1 MITPL
6 EMKEKRF
13 RAGWSGFN
21 KKEVIDF
28 LDLLSSEFQVILK
41 ENRKLQQQLEEEKGK
56 HKELLKRESLI
67 KSVLVKAQDNS
78 EKIRQDAKREAEL
91 MLKETELKVEKM
103 LAEAHQGENRI
114 LRQIEDLKASYKQL
128 KAKMQST
135 LEMYSKLL
143 ADDDAI

>member
-13 RAGWSGFN
+13 RTGWSGFN

-41 ENRKLQQQLEEEKGK
+41 DNRKLQQQLEEEKGK
-56 HKELLKRESLI
+56 QKELLKRESLI
-67 KSVLVKAQDNS
+67 KNVLVKAQDNS
-78 EKIRQDAKREAEL
+78 EKIQQDAEREAEL

-103 LAEAHQGENRI
+103 LAEAHYGENRI
-114 LRQIEDLKASYKQL
+114 LRQIEDVKGSYKQL
-128 KAKMQST
+128 KVKMQST
-135 LEMYSKLL
+135 LEMYTKLL
-143 ADDDAI
+143 ADDDVI

>member
-13 RAGWSGFN
+13 RSGWSGFN
-21 KKEVIDF
+21 KKEVINF

-41 ENRKLQQQLEEEKGK
+41 ENRKLQQQLEEEKEK

-67 KSVLVKAQDNS
+67 KSVLVNAQDNS
-78 EKIRQDAKREAEL
+78 RKIRQDAEREAEL
-91 MLKETELKVEKM
+91 MLKETELKIEKM
-103 LAEAHQGENRI
+103 LAEAHQGETRI
-114 LRQIEDLKASYKQL
+114 LRKIEDLKSSYKQL

-135 LEMYSKLL
+135 LDMYSKLL
-143 ADDDAI
+143 ADDDVT

>member
-13 RAGWSGFN
+13 RTGWSGFN

-28 LDLLSSEFQVILK
+28 LYLLSSEFQVILK
-41 ENRKLQQQLEEEKGK
+41 DNRKLQKQLEEEKGK
-56 HKELLKRESLI
+56 QKELLKRESLI
-67 KSVLVKAQDNS
+67 KSVLLKAQDNS
-78 EKIRQDAKREAEL
+78 EKIRRDAEREAEL
-91 MLKETELKVEKM
+91 LLKETELKIEKM

-114 LRQIEDLKASYKQL
+114 LRQIEDLKATYKQL

-135 LEMYSKLL
+135 LEMYIKLL
-143 ADDDAI
+143 ADDDVI

>member
-21 KKEVIDF
+21 KKEVINF

-41 ENRKLQQQLEEEKGK
+41 ENRKLQQQLEEEKEK
-56 HKELLKRESLI
+56 QKELLKRESLI

-78 EKIRQDAKREAEL
+78 EKIRQDAGREAEL

-103 LAEAHQGENRI
+103 LAEAHHGENRI

-143 ADDDAI
+143 ADDDVT

>member
-1 MITPL
+1 MTTPL

-28 LDLLSSEFQVILK
+28 LDLLSSEFQVNLK

-56 HKELLKRESLI
+56 QKELLKRESLI

-78 EKIRQDAKREAEL
+78 EKIRQDAEREAEL

-103 LAEAHQGENRI
+103 LAEAHQGENHI
-114 LRQIEDLKASYKQL
+114 LRQVEDLKVTYKQL
-128 KAKMQST
+128 KVKMQST

-143 ADDDAI
+143 ADDDVI

>member
-13 RAGWSGFN
+13 KASWSGFN

-41 ENRKLQQQLEEEKGK
+41 ENRTLQKQLGEEREKQ
-56 HKELLKRESLI
+56 KELLKRESLI
-67 KSVLVKAQDNS
+67 KNVLVKAQDNS
-78 EKIRQDAKREAEL
+78 EKIRQDAEREAEL

-103 LAEAHQGENRI
+103 LADAHQGENRI
-114 LRQIEDLKASYKQL
+114 LRQIEDLKVSYKQL
-128 KAKMQST
+128 KAKLQST
-135 LEMYSKLL
+135 LAIYSKLL
-143 ADDDAI
+143 ADDDVQ

>member
-13 RAGWSGFN
+13 RSGWSGFN

-41 ENRKLQQQLEEEKGK
+41 DNRKLQQQLEEEKEK
-56 HKELLKRESLI
+56 QKELLKRESLI

-78 EKIRQDAKREAEL
+78 EKIRQDAEREAEL
-91 MLKETELKVEKM
+91 MLKETELKIEKM

-114 LRQIEDLKASYKQL
+114 LRQIEDLKSSYKQL

-143 ADDDAI
+143 ADDDVI

>member
-13 RAGWSGFN
+13 RTGWSGFN

-41 ENRKLQQQLEEEKGK
+41 DNRKLQQQLEEEKGK
-56 HKELLKRESLI
+56 QKELLKRESLI
-67 KSVLVKAQDNS
+67 KSVLLKAQDNS
-78 EKIRQDAKREAEL
+78 EKIRRDAEREAEL
-91 MLKETELKVEKM
+91 LLKESELKIEKM

-114 LRQIEDLKASYKQL
+114 LRQIEDLKATYKQL

-143 ADDDAI
+143 ADDDVI

>member
-21 KKEVIDF
+21 KKEVINF

-41 ENRKLQQQLEEEKGK
+41 ENRKLQQQLEEEKEK
-56 HKELLKRESLI
+56 QKELLKRESLI

-78 EKIRQDAKREAEL
+78 EKIRQDAGREAEL

-103 LAEAHQGENRI
+103 LAEAHHGENRI

-135 LEMYSKLL
+135 LE
-143 ADDDAI
+143 I

>member
-56 HKELLKRESLI
+56 QKELLKRESLI
-67 KSVLVKAQDNS
+67 KSVLVNAQDNS
-78 EKIRQDAKREAEL
+78 GKIRQDAEREAEL

-114 LRQIEDLKASYKQL
+114 LRQLEDLKSSYKQL

-143 ADDDAI
+143 ADDDVI